1 MAVNHV
7 REWRGYRTERM
18 LKVQMVKFAGPGFTS
33 MSSESRKK
41 GEKRTMEAECAL
53 GFHSPLLAFF
63 STF

>member
-41 GEKRTMEAECAL
+41 ARSGLWKPSAL
-53 GFHSPLLAFF
+53 ASK
-63 STF
+63 

>member
-7 REWRGYRTERM
+7 REWRGYRTEWM

-53 GFHSPLLAFF
+53 ASK
-63 STF
+63 